1 MILDIINNKDGKI
14 VRVYKDE
21 IKEKLNSA
29 VDKNI
34 LNTNSIN

>member
-14 VRVYKDE
+14 VRVYEDE